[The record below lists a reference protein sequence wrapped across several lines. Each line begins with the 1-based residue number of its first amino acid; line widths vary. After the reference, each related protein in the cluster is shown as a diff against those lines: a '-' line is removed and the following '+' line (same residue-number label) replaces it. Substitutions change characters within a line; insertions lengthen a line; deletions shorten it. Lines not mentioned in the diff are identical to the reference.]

1 MVTGAPEKPK
11 QQGAEYCIR
20 QKAPIASLSAIA
32 VVHIQWGFHRRYSLT
47 MTKTSYDVG
56 VAGSI
61 TMIVLTVAVVVLL
74 RSFYKRFTNVRKD
87 DQE

>member
-1 MVTGAPEKPK
+1 MQKSEKANACVRS
-11 QQGAEYCIR
+11 GR
-20 QKAPIASLSAIA
+20 QDPGLP
-32 VVHIQWGFHRRYSLT
+32 WGYSRT
-47 MTKTSYDVG
+47 MNKNVDVG

-87 DQE
+87 SDIQDN